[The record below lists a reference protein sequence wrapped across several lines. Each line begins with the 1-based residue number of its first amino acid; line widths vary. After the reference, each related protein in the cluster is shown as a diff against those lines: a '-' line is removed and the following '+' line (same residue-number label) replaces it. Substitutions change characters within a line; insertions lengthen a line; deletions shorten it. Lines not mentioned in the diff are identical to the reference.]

1 MNDVKEPGP
10 DHIMALL
17 GYLMDGLRRDVLA
30 AIRTA
35 AGERSVPPVLHDLRF
50 SHIRMLGLTPPDGM
64 RVSDLADRIGMSK
77 QALGEFATALEGL
90 GLMESVRDP
99 ADRRVRIVRP
109 TALGL
114 EVVDAGATLIGE
126 VEAAWR
132 ERVGARDWDRLRA
145 LLAIATSRGPVDNS

>member
-1 MNDVKEPGP
+1 MNDGNARP

-17 GYLMDGLRRDVLA
+17 GYVMDGLRRDVAGATHA
-30 AIRTA
+30 AA
-35 AGERSVPPVLHDLRF
+35 ARSFPPVLRELRS
-50 SHIRMLGLTPPDGM
+50 SHVRMLSLTPPAGM
-64 RVSDLADRIGMSK
+64 RVSDLADRIGMTK

-90 GLMESVRDP
+90 GLVESVRDP

-114 EVVDAGATLIGE
+114 QVVDASATLIGE

-132 ERVGARDWDRLRA
+132 ARLGDGDWDRLRA
-145 LLAIATSRGPVDNS
+145 LLVEAATRGPA

>member
-30 AIRTA
+30 ATRATA
-35 AGERSVPPVLHDLRF
+35 SERSVPPVLRDLRF
-50 SHIRMLGLTPPDGM
+50 SHIRMLSLTPPDGM
-64 RVSDLADRIGMSK
+64 RVSDLAERIGMTK

-109 TALGL
+109 TALGRT
-114 EVVDAGATLIGE
+114 VVDASAGLITE

-132 ERVGARDWDRLRA
+132 DRVGARNWDRLRD
-145 LLAIATSRGPVDNS
+145 LLAVAVAKGG